1 MIKDVSKRTYF
12 VKNKVESIAGISNV
26 NLLKLVFLGQ
36 IFLLTYFLKRNF
48 YSRVGKKALS
58 Y

>member
-1 MIKDVSKRTYF
+1 MINDVSKRTYF

-36 IFLLTYFLKRNF
+36 IFYREIFTL
-48 YSRVGKKALS
+48 G
-58 Y
+58 